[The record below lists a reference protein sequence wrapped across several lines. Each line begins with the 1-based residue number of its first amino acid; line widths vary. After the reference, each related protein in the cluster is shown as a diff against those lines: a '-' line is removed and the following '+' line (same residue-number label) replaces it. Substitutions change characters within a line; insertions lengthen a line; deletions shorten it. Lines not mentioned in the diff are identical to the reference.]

1 MIYSKGEIIMN
12 FHRAPHVF
20 VGKVNLKV
28 ENLERSLAFYQQIIG
43 FKLLGRKENKALLTA
58 DGRTALLS
66 IEQPKNVTA
75 KQPRT
80 TGLYHFALLLPTRS
94 DLGSILQHLL
104 NSGYPLQGASDHLVS
119 EALYLA
125 DPDGNGIEIYRDR
138 PSSTWEWNDSE
149 VVMDTKPLDAEAI
162 VAEGNGKPWTGLPSA
177 TLMGHIH
184 LHVSELK
191 QTETFY
197 RNGLGFEVV
206 SNYHNQALFISTGR
220 YHHHIGLNV
229 WNGIGAPSPLES
241 SVGLESFTL
250 VFPAEE
256 AREQAINQLREIGAA
271 VSKENQDFITKD
283 PSGNIIRLVL

>member
-1 MIYSKGEIIMN
+1 
-12 FHRAPHVF
+12 
-20 VGKVNLKV
+20 
-28 ENLERSLAFYQQIIG
+28 QQIIG

-66 IEQPKNVTA
+66 IEQPENVTA

-149 VVMDTKPLDAEAI
+149 
-162 VAEGNGKPWTGLPSA
+162 
-177 TLMGHIH
+177 
-184 LHVSELK
+184 
-191 QTETFY
+191 
-197 RNGLGFEVV
+197 
-206 SNYHNQALFISTGR
+206 
-220 YHHHIGLNV
+220 
-229 WNGIGAPSPLES
+229 
-241 SVGLESFTL
+241 
-250 VFPAEE
+250 
-256 AREQAINQLREIGAA
+256 
-271 VSKENQDFITKD
+271 
-283 PSGNIIRLVL
+283 

>member
-1 MIYSKGEIIMN
+1 MN
-12 FHRAPHVF
+12 FHRAPYVF

-66 IEQPKNVTA
+66 IEQPENVTA

-138 PSSTWEWNDSE
+138 PSSTWEWNEGE
-149 VVMDTKPLDAEAI
+149 VAMATKPLDAEAI
-162 VAEGNGKPWTGLPSA
+162 LAEGNGKPWTGLPSA

-184 LHVSELK
+184 LHVSELG
-191 QTETFY
+191 QTENFY

-256 AREQAINQLREIGAA
+256 AREQAINKLREIGAA